1 MKKLLSLIAA
11 AAVAVGAVSCSS
23 KKAGSSSQS
32 SKAETTEAVTTAQ
45 PVPAD
50 HSQQTTTT
58 ASVSTTAAAETTV
71 VTTAAAEETTH
82 QPDPLGGDAFEYN
95 DDGAVVFDKPVEDS
109 DDKTLIAAAQ
119 ALFESA
125 GHVQMLFTVG
135 CPFKVDYDNYIENS
149 FGWQFYR
156 ITESGIS
163 RLSDIEDAY
172 YKVFSRRYPCSELS
186 ELYIEK
192 NGAVY
197 ALCGN
202 RGSNIYYS
210 SSRVTGIKSRTDD
223 EIVFTV
229 ENYYDGSDFGDESYT
244 ETADFSVVIENGNV
258 WKAGQFTLPY

>member
-32 SKAETTEAVTTAQ
+32 SKADTTEAVTTMQ

-50 HSQQTTTT
+50 HSRQTTTT
-58 ASVSTTAAAETTV
+58 AAASTTAAAVTT
-71 VTTAAAEETTH
+71 VTTAAAQEATH

-135 CPFKVDYDNYIENS
+135 CPYKVDYDNYIENDL
-149 FGWQFYR
+149 GWQFYR

-163 RLSDIEDAY
+163 RFSDIEDGY
-172 YKVFSRRYPCSELS
+172 YKVFSRRYPSSELS

-210 SSRVTGIKSRTDD
+210 SSRITGIKSRTDD

-229 ENYYDGSDFGDESYT
+229 ENYYDGSDFDQESYT
-244 ETADFSVVIENGNV
+244 ETDDFSVVIENGNV

>member
-11 AAVAVGAVSCSS
+11 AAVAAGAVSCSS
-23 KKAGSSSQS
+23 KKAGSSSKS
-32 SKAETTEAVTTAQ
+32 SKADTPKAVTTMQ

-58 ASVSTTAAAETTV
+58 AAASTTAAAETTV
-71 VTTAAAEETTH
+71 TTAAAQEATH

-135 CPFKVDYDNYIENS
+135 CPYKVDYDNYIENDL
-149 FGWQFYR
+149 GWQFYR

-163 RLSDIEDAY
+163 RFSDIEDGY
-172 YKVFSRRYPCSELS
+172 YKVFSRRYPSSELS

-210 SSRVTGIKSRTDD
+210 SSRITGIKSRTDD

-229 ENYYDGSDFGDESYT
+229 ENYYDGSDFDQESYT
-244 ETADFSVVIENGNV
+244 ETDDFSVVIENGNV

>member
-23 KKAGSSSQS
+23 KKEGSSSQS
-32 SKAETTEAVTTAQ
+32 SKADTTEAVTTMQ

-50 HSQQTTTT
+50 HSRQTTTT
-58 ASVSTTAAAETTV
+58 AAASTTAAAETTV
-71 VTTAAAEETTH
+71 TTAAAQEATH

-135 CPFKVDYDNYIENS
+135 CPYKVDYDNYIENDL
-149 FGWQFYR
+149 GWQFYR

-163 RLSDIEDAY
+163 RFSDIEDGY
-172 YKVFSRRYPCSELS
+172 YKVFSRRYPSSELS

-210 SSRVTGIKSRTDD
+210 SSRITGIKSRTDD

-229 ENYYDGSDFGDESYT
+229 ENYYDGSDFDQESYT
-244 ETADFSVVIENGNV
+244 ETDDFSVVIENGNV

>member
-23 KKAGSSSQS
+23 KKEGSSSQS
-32 SKAETTEAVTTAQ
+32 SKADTTEAVTTMQ

-50 HSQQTTTT
+50 HSRQTTTT
-58 ASVSTTAAAETTV
+58 AAASTTAAAETTV
-71 VTTAAAEETTH
+71 TTAAAQEATH

-135 CPFKVDYDNYIENS
+135 CPYKVDYDNYIENDL
-149 FGWQFYR
+149 GWQFYR

-163 RLSDIEDAY
+163 RFSDIEDGY
-172 YKVFSRRYPCSELS
+172 YKVFSRRYPSSELS

-210 SSRVTGIKSRTDD
+210 SSRITGIKSRTDD

-229 ENYYDGSDFGDESYT
+229 ENYYDGDDYGQAPYT
-244 ETADFSVVIENGNV
+244 ETDEFSVVIGSDNV
-258 WKAGQFTLPY
+258 WKAGKFNLPY

>member
-32 SKAETTEAVTTAQ
+32 SKADTTEAVTTMQ

-50 HSQQTTTT
+50 HSRQTTTT
-58 ASVSTTAAAETTV
+58 ATASTTAAAETTV
-71 VTTAAAEETTH
+71 TTAAAQEATH

-135 CPFKVDYDNYIENS
+135 CPYKVDYDNYIENDL
-149 FGWQFYR
+149 GWQFYR

-163 RLSDIEDAY
+163 RFSDIEDGY
-172 YKVFSRRYPCSELS
+172 YKVFSRRYPSSELS

-210 SSRVTGIKSRTDD
+210 SSRITGIKSRTDD

-229 ENYYDGSDFGDESYT
+229 ENYYDGSDFDQESYT
-244 ETADFSVVIENGNV
+244 ETDDFSVVIENGNV

>member
-11 AAVAVGAVSCSS
+11 SAVAVGAVSCSS

-32 SKAETTEAVTTAQ
+32 SKADTTEAVTTMQ

-50 HSQQTTTT
+50 HSRQTTTT
-58 ASVSTTAAAETTV
+58 AAASTTAAAETTV
-71 VTTAAAEETTH
+71 TTAAAQEATH

-135 CPFKVDYDNYIENS
+135 CPYKVDYDNYIENDL
-149 FGWQFYR
+149 GWQFYR

-163 RLSDIEDAY
+163 RFSDIEDGY
-172 YKVFSRRYPCSELS
+172 YKVFSRRYPSSELS

-229 ENYYDGSDFGDESYT
+229 ENYYDGSDFDQESYT
-244 ETADFSVVIENGNV
+244 ETDDFSVVIENGNV

>member
-32 SKAETTEAVTTAQ
+32 SKADTTEAVTTMQ

-50 HSQQTTTT
+50 HSRQTTTT
-58 ASVSTTAAAETTV
+58 AAASTTAAAETTV
-71 VTTAAAEETTH
+71 TTAAAQEATH

-135 CPFKVDYDNYIENS
+135 CPYKVDYDNYIENDL
-149 FGWQFYR
+149 GWQFYR

-163 RLSDIEDAY
+163 RFSDIEDGY
-172 YKVFSRRYPCSELS
+172 YKVFSRRYPSSELS

-210 SSRVTGIKSRTDD
+210 SSRITGIKSRTDD

-229 ENYYDGSDFGDESYT
+229 ENYYDGSDFDQESYT
-244 ETADFSVVIENGNV
+244 ETDDFSVVIENGNV

>member
-32 SKAETTEAVTTAQ
+32 SKADTTEAVTTMQ

-50 HSQQTTTT
+50 HSRQTTTT
-58 ASVSTTAAAETTV
+58 AAASTTAAAETTV
-71 VTTAAAEETTH
+71 TTAAAQEATH

-135 CPFKVDYDNYIENS
+135 CPYKVDYDNYIENDL
-149 FGWQFYR
+149 GWQFYR

-163 RLSDIEDAY
+163 RFSDIEDGY
-172 YKVFSRRYPCSELS
+172 YKVFSRRYPSSELS

-210 SSRVTGIKSRTDD
+210 SSRITGIKSRTDD

-229 ENYYDGSDFGDESYT
+229 ENYYDGSDFDQESYT
-244 ETADFSVVIENGNV
+244 ETDDFSVVIENGNV
-258 WKAGQFTLPY
+258 WKVGQFTLPY

>member
-32 SKAETTEAVTTAQ
+32 SKADTTEAVTTVQ

-50 HSQQTTTT
+50 HSRQTTTT
-58 ASVSTTAAAETTV
+58 AAASTTAAAETTV
-71 VTTAAAEETTH
+71 TTSAAQEATH

-135 CPFKVDYDNYIENS
+135 CPYKVDYDNYIENDL
-149 FGWQFYR
+149 GWQFYR

-163 RLSDIEDAY
+163 RFSDIEDGY
-172 YKVFSRRYPCSELS
+172 YKVFSRRYPSSELS

-210 SSRVTGIKSRTDD
+210 SSRITGIKSRTDD

-229 ENYYDGSDFGDESYT
+229 ENYYDGSDFDQESYT
-244 ETADFSVVIENGNV
+244 ETDDFSVVIENGNV

>member
-32 SKAETTEAVTTAQ
+32 SKADTTEAVTTMQ

-50 HSQQTTTT
+50 HSRQTTTT
-58 ASVSTTAAAETTV
+58 AAASTTAAAETTV
-71 VTTAAAEETTH
+71 TTAAAQEATH

-95 DDGAVVFDKPVEDS
+95 DDGADVFDKPVEDS

-135 CPFKVDYDNYIENS
+135 CPYKVDYDNYIENDL
-149 FGWQFYR
+149 GWQFYR

-163 RLSDIEDAY
+163 RFSDIEDGY
-172 YKVFSRRYPCSELS
+172 YKVFSRRYPSSELS

-210 SSRVTGIKSRTDD
+210 SSRITGIKSRTDD

-229 ENYYDGSDFGDESYT
+229 ENYYDGSDFDQESYT
-244 ETADFSVVIENGNV
+244 ETDDFSVVIENGNV

>member
-11 AAVAVGAVSCSS
+11 SAVAVGAVSCSS

-32 SKAETTEAVTTAQ
+32 SKADTTEAVTTMQ

-50 HSQQTTTT
+50 HSRQTTTT
-58 ASVSTTAAAETTV
+58 AAASTTAAAETTV
-71 VTTAAAEETTH
+71 TTAAAQEATH

-135 CPFKVDYDNYIENS
+135 CPYKVDYDNYIENDL
-149 FGWQFYR
+149 GWQFYR

-163 RLSDIEDAY
+163 RFSDIEDGY
-172 YKVFSRRYPCSELS
+172 YKVFSRRYPSSELS

-210 SSRVTGIKSRTDD
+210 SSRITGIKSRTDD

-229 ENYYDGSDFGDESYT
+229 ENYYDGSDFDQESYT
-244 ETADFSVVIENGNV
+244 ETDDFSVVIENGNV